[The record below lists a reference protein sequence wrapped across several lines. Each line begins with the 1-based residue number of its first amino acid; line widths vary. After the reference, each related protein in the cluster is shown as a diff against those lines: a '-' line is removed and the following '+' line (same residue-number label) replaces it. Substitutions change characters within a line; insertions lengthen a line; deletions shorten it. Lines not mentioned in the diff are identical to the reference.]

1 MHGRIP
7 VATARWLPWSS
18 IPPSISTSE
27 AGSAK
32 MVWMSCQMDVAR
44 VSTDETESHATQS
57 GEPHQAQKG
66 ARPEAPVV
74 GSTAC

>member
-1 MHGRIP
+1 
-7 VATARWLPWSS
+7 
-18 IPPSISTSE
+18 
-27 AGSAK
+27 